1 MGSKRPFGIDL
12 ESIWEPC
19 GLDLASIWNLL
30 GSHLG
35 CLAPFLG
42 KLGPNLI
49 ENVDLYFAL
58 GKTNTKNLFLG
69 TPALPRE
76 LRFASQCARVS
87 APQRVKTE
95 WIR

>member
-1 MGSKRPFGIDL
+1 MGSKRPFWIDL
-12 ESIWEPC
+12 GSIWKPY
-19 GLDLASIWNLL
+19 GLDLASIWKLL
-30 GSHLG
+30 EGHLG

-58 GKTNTKNLFLG
+58 GKTFSKNLFLG

-76 LRFASQCARVS
+76 LRFASQCAGDL
-87 APQRVKTE
+87 
-95 WIR
+95 